1 MAKKVIVN
9 EWITIKGRKMLC
21 ETFITALDWERMMI
35 PNDIQRRIYCDA
47 IVVLQCCTDEYSQGE
62 SSITYSDGFI
72 EEHGVS
78 VPKNK
83 TYPQALEEI
92 YYSIEKI
99 TRMDFSDMLDK
110 VAKQSLQ
117 EDKRNQIERNKKQTL
132 NNIVNEMLYNKSLP
146 ENTAEKI
153 SALLEL
159 NEHKKANKDYN
170 ISKSEE
176 RKENRATE
184 LWCGILLHGMNSKY
198 IRYCDLKSL
207 VEQEFLDESDISD
220 ILEGLGDKRDYEWYT
235 EDLMSFE
242 LMEDTI
248 IPNEIIL
255 KRAEPAFMQILNI
268 KKFH

>member
-1 MAKKVIVN
+1 
-9 EWITIKGRKMLC
+9 
-21 ETFITALDWERMMI
+21 
-35 PNDIQRRIYCDA
+35 
-47 IVVLQCCTDEYSQGE
+47 
-62 SSITYSDGFI
+62 
-72 EEHGVS
+72 
-78 VPKNK
+78 
-83 TYPQALEEI
+83 
-92 YYSIEKI
+92 
-99 TRMDFSDMLDK
+99 MLDK
-110 VAKQSLQ
+110 VAKQSLK
-117 EDKRNQIERNKKQTL
+117 EDERNQIERNKKQTL

-255 KRAEPAFMQILNI
+255 KEAEPAFMKILNI